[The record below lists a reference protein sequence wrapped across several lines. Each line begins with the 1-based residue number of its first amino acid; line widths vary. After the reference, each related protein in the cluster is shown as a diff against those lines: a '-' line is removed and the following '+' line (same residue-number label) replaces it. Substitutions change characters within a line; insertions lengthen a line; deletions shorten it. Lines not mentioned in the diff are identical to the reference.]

1 MAVKI
6 IFAFAL
12 LALSI
17 FLVSRRFKLLKI
29 IGVAGLILWL
39 FLGDWGG
46 LELAK
51 KLFLFA
57 TKNTILF
64 FEILGGIVVAIVVL
78 GWILSKITPGK
89 ATKKRSFTERIAKP
103 KSKGQPVRKTVYK
116 VGGVEYTDYGLALQR
131 AAMLYPGQNHPSSY
145 ITKEERTTDA

>member
-6 IFAFAL
+6 IFAVVL
-12 LALSI
+12 LAAGI
-17 FLVSRRFKLLKI
+17 FLFSRRHFIFKI
-29 IGVAGLILWL
+29 IGAAALLLWL

-57 TKNTILF
+57 TKNTVLF
-64 FEILGGIVVAIVVL
+64 FEILGGIVVAIVIL

-103 KSKGQPVRKTVYK
+103 KSKGQQVRKTVYK
-116 VGGVEYTDYGLALQR
+116 VGGVEYTDYGLALQQ
-131 AAMLYPGQNHPSSY
+131 ATMLYPGQNHPSSY
-145 ITKEERTTDA
+145 IVKEERMTDA